1 MVMFWLLHHVES
13 CVCLF
18 RRFGGISEHIHDCLH
33 QASVFVNIV
42 GVAIHALRCYRAA
55 VVAMPVRNSSTRLCT
70 AKDLSTSS
78 MLGHP
83 C

>member
-55 VVAMPVRNSSTRLCT
+55 VVAMPVPTLLQSCYGSDACPHIATKL
-70 AKDLSTSS
+70 LW
-78 MLGHP
+78 
-83 C
+83 